1 MSFGQSQG
9 GGGLS
14 NMESNAINSEVNKK
28 MRKLQLYYNSLI
40 KDIKPMIF
48 HEAVEFVKAQA
59 SVLTRLL
66 SKEHY
71 KMIEQFLIFKNDTQ
85 LRLDQADIF
94 EDRLADAS
102 LLYAQKAPAMEAAY
116 ALQQNSALKMYD
128 CLVAKIRDHAKESGI
143 NCNKCRDKARR
154 AGVVAFPLSIEQ
166 LRLQNS
172 LYNSRFPI
180 VEKEN
185 KRLRILVNQ

>member
-1 MSFGQSQG
+1 
-9 GGGLS
+9 
-14 NMESNAINSEVNKK
+14 MESNAINSEVNKK

-85 LRLDQADIF
+85 LRLD
-94 EDRLADAS
+94 
-102 LLYAQKAPAMEAAY
+102 
-116 ALQQNSALKMYD
+116 
-128 CLVAKIRDHAKESGI
+128 
-143 NCNKCRDKARR
+143 
-154 AGVVAFPLSIEQ
+154 
-166 LRLQNS
+166 
-172 LYNSRFPI
+172 
-180 VEKEN
+180 
-185 KRLRILVNQ
+185 